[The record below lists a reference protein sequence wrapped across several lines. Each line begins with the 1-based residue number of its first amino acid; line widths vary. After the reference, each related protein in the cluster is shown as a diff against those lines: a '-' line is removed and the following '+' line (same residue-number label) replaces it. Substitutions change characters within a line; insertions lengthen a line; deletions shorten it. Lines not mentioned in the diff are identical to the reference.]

1 MDSQLKKPSTNSVG
15 NWVQAEDEIILRYV
29 YEKDRNNDNMMWG
42 NLQETLNGRS
52 GKSCRERWFNHL
64 DPKIKRTEWSVEE
77 QWVLFILRNQ
87 QVEKWSLISK
97 RLMGRT
103 DNAVKNYWN
112 SRLRKRIN
120 NMQKAYDQHF
130 ERKKKQKIIQ
140 MIDIAKKNSAENL
153 DKNKDTPVKPEE
165 FQKMNVQD
173 LEKYITEEQRN
184 ELDAC

>member
-15 NWVQAEDEIILRYV
+15 NWIQAEDEIILRYV

-140 MIDIAKKNSAENL
+140 LIEAARKSSGENL
-153 DKNKDTPVKPEE
+153 DKNEDTPVKFEE
-165 FQKMNVQD
+165 
-173 LEKYITEEQRN
+173 L
-184 ELDAC
+184 

>member
-1 MDSQLKKPSTNSVG
+1 MESQLKKPSTNSVG

-130 ERKKKQKIIQ
+130 ERKKK
-140 MIDIAKKNSAENL
+140 
-153 DKNKDTPVKPEE
+153 
-165 FQKMNVQD
+165 
-173 LEKYITEEQRN
+173 
-184 ELDAC
+184 

>member
-1 MDSQLKKPSTNSVG
+1 
-15 NWVQAEDEIILRYV
+15 
-29 YEKDRNNDNMMWG
+29 
-42 NLQETLNGRS
+42 
-52 GKSCRERWFNHL
+52 
-64 DPKIKRTEWSVEE
+64 
-77 QWVLFILRNQ
+77 
-87 QVEKWSLISK
+87 
-97 RLMGRT
+97 MGRT

-140 MIDIAKKNSAENL
+140 MIDAAKKNSAENL
-153 DKNKDTPVKPEE
+153 DKNKDTPVKLEE

-184 ELDAC
+184 ELDAS